1 MSTGVQTQVGRVVWH
16 ELMSTDVEKA
26 KSFYTELLGWE
37 INVWKPGEFDYSMI
51 HQNEQDHGGFF
62 QLEESGAPS
71 HWIAHVQVEDVDEAI
86 ARAEKLGGK
95 VHTGPIDVPEV
106 GRFAAIGDP
115 QGGVISAYTPETQG
129 PQAEGTFLWDE
140 FMTDDVEGA
149 RRFYTEVFGWTT
161 KDMDMGENGIY
172 TIFQRGGEAQTA
184 GLMAKPPGVEAPP
197 HWVTY
202 LATDDVDAT
211 VEKATKLGGM
221 TYASPFD
228 VPTIGRIAV
237 LADPTG
243 AVFGLFKP
251 IAS

>member
-16 ELMSTDVEKA
+16 ELVSTDVEKA

-37 INVWKPGEFDYSMI
+37 INVWKPGEFDYQMI
-51 HQNEQDHGGFF
+51 HANGQDHGGFF
-62 QLEESGAPS
+62 PLEESGVPS
-71 HWIAHVQVEDVDEAI
+71 HWIAHVQVEDVDETI

-95 VHTGPIDVPEV
+95 VHMGPIDVPEV

-115 QGGVISAYTPETQG
+115 QGGVISAYAPETQG

-149 RRFYTEVFGWTT
+149 KRFYTEVFGWTT
-161 KDMDMGENGIY
+161 KDMDMENGIY

-184 GLMAKPPGVEAPP
+184 GLMERPPDVNAPP

-202 LATDDVDAT
+202 LATDDVDGT
-211 VEKATKLGGM
+211 VAKAEKLGGK
-221 TYASPFD
+221 TYAGPFD

-251 IAS
+251 IPS